1 MSKYKTGFT
10 CGAFDLTHAG
20 HYLMFQECR
29 KNCEKLVVGL
39 QTDPS
44 LDREYK
50 HKPVQSTEER
60 LIQLKAC
67 KWIDRVVIYNT
78 EADLLAI
85 LKEEQID
92 VRFLGEDWKGKFFT
106 GHELPIPIIYNSRDH
121 EFSSSSLRD
130 RIYKAEKSLRE
141 K

>member
-1 MSKYKTGFT
+1 MSKYKNGFT

-20 HYLMFQECR
+20 HFLMFQECK
-29 KNCEKLVVGL
+29 KNCEKLIVGL

-60 LIQLKAC
+60 LIQLRAC

-78 EADLLAI
+78 EADLFYI
-85 LKEEQID
+85 LKEMQID
-92 VRFLGEDWKGKFFT
+92 VRFLGEDWKGKNFT

-130 RIYKAEKSLRE
+130 RIYKAEKNLRE